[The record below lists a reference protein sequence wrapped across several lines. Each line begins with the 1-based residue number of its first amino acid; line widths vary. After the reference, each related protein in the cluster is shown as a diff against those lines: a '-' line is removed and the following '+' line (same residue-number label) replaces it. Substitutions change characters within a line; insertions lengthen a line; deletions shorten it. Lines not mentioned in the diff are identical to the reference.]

1 MEETPLAMASVP
13 VQKWRRRYDDAKAL
27 EQGTIFS
34 GIWTSRFF
42 AAETL
47 YFPGKC
53 QEQTERDRL
62 LTKIR
67 QTGFVL
73 DDLTLYLDTH
83 QDDRE
88 AAQLYREK
96 SREKEQLMGCFAE
109 QFYPSD
115 QKLCRGMWQNR
126 GRILLAGGP
135 YALGRR
141 MRSCGIMK
149 NGCSFP

>member
-13 VQKWRRRYDDAKAL
+13 VQKWGRRYDDAKAL
-27 EQGTIFS
+27 EQGTIFPDLDKP
-34 GIWTSRFF
+34 FF

-83 QDDRE
+83 QGDAEAFALYQQYAAMEKEAREKYE
-88 AAQLYREK
+88 AANGPVTQMSAADAK
-96 SREKEQLMGCFAE
+96 SWAAW
-109 QFYPSD
+109 
-115 QKLCRGMWQNR
+115 LCDPWPWNFQE
-126 GRILLAGGP
+126 GGT
-135 YALGRR
+135 
-141 MRSCGIMK
+141 K
-149 NGCSFP
+149 